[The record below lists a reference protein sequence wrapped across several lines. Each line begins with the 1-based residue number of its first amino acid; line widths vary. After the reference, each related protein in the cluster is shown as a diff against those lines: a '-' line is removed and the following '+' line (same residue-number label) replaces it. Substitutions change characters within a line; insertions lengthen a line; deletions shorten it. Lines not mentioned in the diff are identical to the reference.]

1 MKKKSFILYCDYL
14 EHIQMLDDVEAGK
27 LFKAIL
33 QYAVDGT
40 GANLSG
46 ASGMAFSFIKKQ
58 IERDN
63 ADYEAKCEKLR
74 ENGAKGGRPPQ
85 KIIEKPKGITE
96 NQKVIEE
103 TKRLLQ
109 EPKAPLNDNDTVTAN
124 DTDKNIIY
132 VCNLL
137 NQAKA
142 KAGSRGRLKA
152 KGAEWHIE
160 EILNAGVSM
169 DAIIAAAEDAA
180 KSGKDIDW
188 YSFKAMLIGSE
199 KGGIL

>member
-14 EHIQMLDDVEAGK
+14 EHIQMLDDAEAGK

-40 GANLSG
+40 AANLPG
-46 ASGMAFSFIKKQ
+46 ASGMAFSFIKAQ

-85 KIIEKPKGITE
+85 KVIEKPKGITE

-132 VCNLL
+132 VCHLL

-142 KAGSRGRLKA
+142 KAGNKGRLKA
-152 KGAEWHIE
+152 KGAEWHFQE
-160 EILNAGVSM
+160 MLEAGVSM
-169 DAIIAAAEDAA
+169 DAIKAAAENLAQ
-180 KSGKDIDW
+180 SGKNIDW
-188 YSFKAMLIGSE
+188 YSFKDMLIGSE
-199 KGGIL
+199 KGGIS